1 MRSRQRIPSLDQRG
15 GCGPLTPPGPPLPA
29 TLHTRPGEGGGPLAL
44 AGCLRL
50 VLGRRHRVM
59 PRCGS
64 FRVDE
69 DSRIWFPSPSGRGVG
84 GEGAAAGR
92 LSCLLLL
99 LVPLL
104 ACSRGGDG
112 AILASPTPAEK
123 VVPVATRMT
132 ASREVVERMSLPADL
147 LPYRRA
153 VLAAEVA
160 GRVEKI
166 LAGEGD
172 RVASGR
178 ALAEI
183 DTRSQQQRLAEAEAV
198 HRHRLE
204 LFRRAEKLLA
214 KKSITEQQYLD
225 AVTERD
231 VAVAQLETASLMLDK
246 SRVEAPWPGTV
257 AVRRVE
263 VGDYV
268 VPGQPVVELLEVRR
282 LKVRA
287 PAPASDVPY
296 LRLGLAAEVRLDV
309 YPGEVFRG
317 EVTCL
322 AAELDPSARTLD
334 VEVEIPN
341 PDGRLRPGM
350 YARLEMPRRTLE
362 DAVLAPLAA
371 VVELESSQ
379 VVYVVEN
386 ERAVQR
392 PVELGPVLGGEVV
405 IARGLA
411 AGERLIVEGQRQ
423 VSPGQRVTLAAEG

>member
-1 MRSRQRIPSLDQRG
+1 MAA
-15 GCGPLTPPGPPLPA
+15 PA
-29 TLHTRPGEGGGPLAL
+29 T
-44 AGCLRL
+44 
-50 VLGRRHRVM
+50 
-59 PRCGS
+59 
-64 FRVDE
+64 
-69 DSRIWFPSPSGRGVG
+69 
-84 GEGAAAGR
+84 
-92 LSCLLLL
+92 
-99 LVPLL
+99 
-104 ACSRGGDG
+104 
-112 AILASPTPAEK
+112 AEK
-123 VVPVATRMT
+123 VVPVATVMT
-132 ASREVVERMSLPADL
+132 ASREVVERISLPADL
-147 LPYRRA
+147 LPLRRA

-160 GRVEKI
+160 GTVEMI
-166 LAGEGD
+166 RASEGD
-172 RVASGR
+172 RVAAGR

-183 DTRSQQQRLAEAEAV
+183 DTRAQRQRLAEAEAV
-198 HRHRLE
+198 HRHRQE

-231 VAVAQLETASLMLDK
+231 VAMAQLETARLMLEK
-246 SRVEAPWPGTV
+246 SRVAAPWPGTV

-296 LRLGLAAEVRLDV
+296 LRRGLAAEVRLDV
-309 YPGEVFRG
+309 YPGEVFHG
-317 EVTCL
+317 EITCL

-341 PDGRLRPGM
+341 AGDRLRPGM
-350 YARLEMPRRTLE
+350 YARLEIPRRTLE
-362 DAVLAPLAA
+362 DAVLVPLAA
-371 VVELESSQ
+371 IVELETSR
-379 VVYVVEN
+379 VVYVVED

-392 PVELGPVLGGEVV
+392 PVELGAVLGDEVV

-423 VSPGQRVTLAAEG
+423 VSPGQRVTFASESQGS